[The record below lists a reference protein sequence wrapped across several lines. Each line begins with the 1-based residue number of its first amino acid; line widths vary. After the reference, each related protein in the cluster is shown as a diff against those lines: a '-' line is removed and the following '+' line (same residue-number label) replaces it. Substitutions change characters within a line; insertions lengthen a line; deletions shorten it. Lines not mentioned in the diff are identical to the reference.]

1 MLLAD
6 LLICHPRWILSTF
19 WSEAGLFTLS
29 YSFDDKSFIS
39 YTLSVLKAVDY
50 VLTSSLNI
58 NLIQSH
64 QKLRSDVFNT
74 ATCYIVFIVCNQ
86 NLTHFIYIRSSQ
98 FQGLSPSPN
107 FFLKHRK
114 TRPHQKHVDTKH
126 VCLSCFMANFAILWR
141 AEVSFPA
148 LLAISSASLFIIDVV
163 LYM

>member
-50 VLTSSLNI
+50 VLTSSLNN

-107 FFLKHRK
+107 SFSIAPKNTSAPK
-114 TRPHQKHVDTKH
+114 TCRHKT
-126 VCLSCFMANFAILWR
+126 CL
-141 AEVSFPA
+141 P
-148 LLAISSASLFIIDVV
+148 VV
-163 LYM
+163 LYGELCHFMKGRGQLSRLISDK